1 MDRGPGIAEEHLP
14 HLFKRYWR
22 ARDGAYK
29 GTGLGLFITKSI
41 IEAHGGGIEVASRP
55 GEGASFT
62 IELPRRGSHYSA
74 ADARVVRSATRGT
87 SRALA
92 FSE

>member
-62 IELPRRGSHYSA
+62 IELPRRG
-74 ADARVVRSATRGT
+74 
-87 SRALA
+87 
-92 FSE
+92 